1 MCGRAIR
8 ENFLRNAR
16 ILARIPYE
24 IKMTNSDF
32 EALIR
37 RHEAMVY
44 SIAFHFFRDSGVA
57 EEAAQDVFLQLY
69 LNRSNVTSDDH
80 IVAWLRKTTAHRCI
94 DLLRHRKVQG
104 EVQMD
109 DLPDVARDP
118 AATDSL
124 MKEHLWRL
132 IGSLPEKQRMIM
144 ILRYGEDM
152 EVDDI
157 AGAMQ
162 MPVRTVWS
170 HLQRSIAL
178 LKDKASRPPGKENY
192 EPVRK

>member
-1 MCGRAIR
+1 
-8 ENFLRNAR
+8 
-16 ILARIPYE
+16 
-24 IKMTNSDF
+24 MTNSDF
-32 EALIR
+32 ETIVR
-37 RHEAMVY
+37 RHQAMVY
-44 SIAFHFFRDSGVA
+44 SMAFHFFRDSGVA

-69 LNRSNVTSDDH
+69 LNRSNVTSDAH

>member
-1 MCGRAIR
+1 
-8 ENFLRNAR
+8 
-16 ILARIPYE
+16 
-24 IKMTNSDF
+24 MTNSEF
-32 EALIR
+32 ETLVR
-37 RHEAMVY
+37 KHQAMVY

-69 LNRSNVTSDDH
+69 LNQGSVTSDSH
-80 IVAWLRKTTAHRCI
+80 TVAWLRKTTANRCI
-94 DLLRHRKVQG
+94 DLLRRKKVQS

-109 DLPDVARDP
+109 ELPEIGRDP
-118 AATDSL
+118 GAIDPL

-157 AGAMQ
+157 AQAMQ
-162 MPVRTVWS
+162 MPARTVWS

-178 LKDKASRPPGKENY
+178 LKNKASRTPGKENY
-192 EPVRK
+192 ESVRK